1 MVLFFLV
8 KYVIRVYVLFV
19 YVVLIYN
26 LCYKDLLRF
35 YKKKICYRK
44 LENLNCL
51 YSIGNEY
58 VFFFYCLVGLLNLM
72 IWCVIWYFLM
82 NLFVYF
88 NLKILFIIYM

>member
-1 MVLFFLV
+1 MFNVNYLMVLFFLV

-35 YKKKICYRK
+35 LLKKKKICYRK

-51 YSIGNEY
+51 YSIGN
-58 VFFFYCLVGLLNLM
+58 
-72 IWCVIWYFLM
+72 CVC
-82 NLFVYF
+82 
-88 NLKILFIIYM
+88 K